1 MKRLIVSVFIFI
13 LLLTPITA
21 WATPPGFSGGVNNEY
36 EYEEIVFITGEPI
49 KFVGTLTVKEKEKA
63 EEKSVSYS
71 YKLISEDKSLKGKL
85 DRTITLIT
93 TLDKRNDK
101 GQTIGNT
108 TLDKYKE
115 TIKLGKDKYE
125 LVKDGGY
132 ELSKSD
138 VIDNRPA
145 SDFYSGNL
153 KARKYYKINKDEG
166 EVIVDISGGNVGYKN
181 FWGSTETEILDYTIT
196 SNRQTEEKD
205 GKTNENSWHGTVKVQ
220 VSDSL
225 TKTLKYSD
233 NEATF
238 SSFYG
243 GHVRVTNQ
251 EMVSRYDYNLPR
263 VDDREIND
271 RRRERYAIELR
282 KKMVPKV
289 ERLIIPKF
297 KDIGG
302 HWAEEYIK
310 KLYSLDVF
318 DENSV
323 FFTPD
328 VPFTRGEFTKGVM
341 RVCNIRPS
349 LEDMKKP
356 SRRRGKQPKEVSPF
370 KDVPVNDPDYKYIKD
385 AIEKKIISGVTKDLF
400 KPDKPL
406 TKAQAIT
413 ILIKALG
420 FESKAPTPGFYTSF
434 TDDNKIPNWAK
445 DSIYMAKEIGLIHG
459 DNYNRI
465 NPNKNITRAESSEML
480 VRFLEF
486 LQKDLQRDY
495 RENIINFN

>member
-1 MKRLIVSVFIFI
+1 MKKFITVCMV
-13 LLLTPITA
+13 LMMLLTPITV

-36 EYEEIVFITGEPI
+36 KYEEWVFITGEPI
-49 KFVGTLTVKEKEKA
+49 KFVGTVDVKEKNKSNEKT
-63 EEKSVSYS
+63 VSYTF
-71 YKLISEDKSLKGKL
+71 KLKPEDQSIKGQL
-85 DRTITLIT
+85 DRKITLLT
-93 TLDKRNDK
+93 TYDRRNDK
-101 GQTIGNT
+101 GQTIGQT
-108 TLDKYKE
+108 TVDKYKE
-115 TIKLGKDKYE
+115 TIKIGKDKYE
-125 LVKDGGY
+125 LAKDGGY

-138 VIDNRPA
+138 IIDNRPA

-166 EVIVDISGGNVGYKN
+166 EVIVDISGGNVGYNN
-181 FWGSTETEILDYTIT
+181 FWGGTETQILDYTIT
-196 SNRQTEEKD
+196 SRRQKEDKD
-205 GKTNENSWHGTVKVQ
+205 GDIDEATWHGTVRVQ

-233 NEATF
+233 NEANF

-251 EMVSRYDYNLPR
+251 EMVSSYDYNLPKIE
-263 VDDREIND
+263 DDEIND
-271 RRRERYAIELR
+271 RRRKIGSKLLR
-282 KKMVPKV
+282 EKMVPKV

-318 DENSV
+318 DENSL
-323 FFTPD
+323 FFKPD
-328 VPFTRGEFTKGVM
+328 IPFTRVEFIKGVI
-341 RVCNIRPS
+341 RACNIRPS
-349 LEDMKKP
+349 LEEVKKT
-356 SRRRGKQPKEVSPF
+356 RRTRGKQPKEVSPF
-370 KDVPVNDPDYKYIKD
+370 KDVAVNDPDYKYIKD
-385 AIEKKIISGVTKDLF
+385 GVEKNIISGVTEDLF

-406 TKAQAIT
+406 TKAQAVT

-420 FESKAPTPGFYTSF
+420 FESKAPNPGFYTSF
-434 TDDNKIPNWAK
+434 TDDNKIPSWAK
-445 DSIYMAKEIGLIHG
+445 DSIYMAKEIGLIYG
-459 DNYNRI
+459 DDYNRI
-465 NPNKNITRAESSEML
+465 NPNKNITRAEGSEML

-495 RENIINFN
+495 RENIINFR